1 MTNLMRRL
9 CKIGRNSR
17 GAAGLEAAIVLP
29 LFIFFIIGIVEL
41 YQQYRTQG
49 IIDQAAATIAQSV
62 SQQNALYANGPCSVA
77 NNVCVYGAIAQQVF
91 SPLDFERNGRVVV
104 SVYVAEPVGGGPG
117 FVWAPINDRGWTR
130 SYPSSGV
137 NHPNVGSTSGFPPAR
152 AGQTLIV
159 VETEYQFTPFVLSGK
174 FWGLVTGNKTLYSR
188 VVASPMYG
196 DLRILRPNP

>member
-49 IIDQAAATIAQSV
+49 IIDQAAATIAHSV
-62 SQQNALYANGPCSVA
+62 SQQNALYANGSCTVA

-91 SPLDFERNGRVVV
+91 SPLDFDGNGRVVV
-104 SVYVAEPVGGGPG
+104 SVYEAEPVSGGPG
-117 FVWAPINDRGWTR
+117 FVWALDNIRGWTR
-130 SYPSSGV
+130 SYPSAGLS
-137 NHPNVGSTSGFPPAR
+137 HPNVGSMTGFPPAR
-152 AGQTLIV
+152 AGQTLIA
-159 VETEYQFTPFVLSGK
+159 VETVYQFTPFVLSGK
-174 FWGLVTGNKTLYSR
+174 FWELATGNKTLYSR
-188 VVASPMYG
+188 AVASPMYG